1 MGDEVQLE
9 RRGNVARITL
19 NRPGARNALTRSMC
33 AELVTAISSLR
44 TDTTARVVVLRGSGA
59 DFTVGADLKDMADL
73 PARPPGQR
81 GPALTQMARELA
93 WPIVRGLHELR
104 QPIVTSVRGHVIG
117 IGVQLA
123 LSADLVIASDTAR
136 LLLPMA
142 RLGHSVDH
150 GESYYLPRRVP
161 LDRAMQMLMLGETWS
176 AGDAERYGLV
186 NWVVPDERLEEKTD
200 EVVQRIA
207 AGAPVAIQ
215 EMKSLLR
222 QSLDRTLDE
231 QLAAEVASLG
241 TCAATADFGE
251 AISAFLEKRKPEFT
265 GR

>member
-1 MGDEVQLE
+1 
-9 RRGNVARITL
+9 
-19 NRPGARNALTRSMC
+19 
-33 AELVTAISSLR
+33 
-44 TDTTARVVVLRGSGA
+44 
-59 DFTVGADLKDMADL
+59 
-73 PARPPGQR
+73 
-81 GPALTQMARELA
+81 
-93 WPIVRGLHELR
+93 
-104 QPIVTSVRGHVIG
+104 
-117 IGVQLA
+117 
-123 LSADLVIASDTAR
+123 
-136 LLLPMA
+136 
-142 RLGHSVDH
+142 
-150 GESYYLPRRVP
+150 
-161 LDRAMQMLMLGETWS
+161 MLMLGETWS
-176 AGDAERYGLV
+176 AGDAERHGLV
-186 NWVVPDERLEEKTD
+186 TWVVPDERLDERTD